1 MVIGMMGLALD
12 GIKEGLPLGGGGNGT
27 VNGQPKQWGG
37 RWMAVGV
44 DPHWMAMPGELHHT

>member
-27 VNGQPKQWGG
+27 VNGRPKQWGG